1 MSQWADLPKELLEMI
16 SKRLDL
22 RVEVLRFRAVCSS
35 WRCSVSPPS
44 FDQEIPPFFLKLP
57 PPIRA
62 PNPIF
67 AGAIL
72 MQTTICRMEF
82 LCNYSNS
89 SCSLSKSS
97 LVKVGESKHG
107 KLQLFH
113 PLSNQETND
122 SFISLNLLD
131 LKFVQLSKACLLK
144 WPGGISVFG
153 INKVVVF
160 PLSGGCIDNCELG
173 ILAIYHEGK
182 LGYWRYGDKEWTL
195 LDDRNFEYDDI
206 IVYKGQ
212 FYVVDRW
219 GTVSWIDSSLKVIQ
233 YSPPL
238 YGCGGQK
245 NLVESCGDLYVVD
258 RYLDGERRTW
268 KDYEDVMDTNGNP
281 LRFSRLMSKARPM
294 AVDFRVYKLDEEWG
308 TWVDIKS
315 LDDRIFILGIDCSFS
330 VSCRDLSG
338 GKGNCIYFYDS
349 LYGGQGMSGGAIH
362 VFRFEDHSIDNLAL
376 IPDFSEIFWP
386 ANTGSST

>member
-62 PNPIF
+62 PDPIF
-67 AGAIL
+67 ADAVL

-82 LCNYSNS
+82 LSNYSNS
-89 SCSLSKSS
+89 SCSLSNSS

-113 PLSNQETND
+113 PISNQETKE

-144 WPGGISVFG
+144 WP
-153 INKVVVF
+153 
-160 PLSGGCIDNCELG
+160 
-173 ILAIYHEGK
+173 GK

-233 YSPPL
+233 YSPSL

-245 NLVESCGDLYVVD
+245 NLVESRGDLYVVD

-268 KDYEDVMDTNGNP
+268 KDYENVMDTNGNP
-281 LRFSRLMSKARPM
+281 LRFSRLMRKARPM

-308 TWVDIKS
+308 TWVNIKS

-338 GKGNCIYFYDS
+338 GKGNCIYFYNS
-349 LYGGQGMSGGAIH
+349 LYEGQGRSDGAIH
-362 VFRFEDHSIDNLAL
+362 VFRFEDHSIDNLAV
-376 IPDFSEIFWP
+376 IPEFSEIFWP
-386 ANTGSST
+386 AIIGSSA

>member
-62 PNPIF
+62 PDPIF
-67 AGAIL
+67 ADAVL

-82 LCNYSNS
+82 LSNYSNS
-89 SCSLSKSS
+89 SCSLSNSS

-113 PLSNQETND
+113 PISNQETKE

-144 WPGGISVFG
+144 WPGKTSVFG

-233 YSPPL
+233 YSPSL

-245 NLVESCGDLYVVD
+245 NLVESRGDLYVVD

-268 KDYEDVMDTNGNP
+268 KDYENVMDTNGNP
-281 LRFSRLMSKARPM
+281 LRFSRLMRKARPM

-308 TWVDIKS
+308 TWVNIKS

-338 GKGNCIYFYDS
+338 GKGNCIYFYNS
-349 LYGGQGMSGGAIH
+349 LYEGQGRSDGAIH
-362 VFRFEDHSIDNLAL
+362 VFRFEDHSIDNLAV
-376 IPDFSEIFWP
+376 IPEFSEIFWP
-386 ANTGSST
+386 AIIGSSA

>member
-44 FDQEIPPFFLKLP
+44 FDQEIPPLFLKLP
-57 PPIRA
+57 PPFRTLD
-62 PNPIF
+62 PIF
-67 AGAIL
+67 ADAVL

-89 SCSLSKSS
+89 SCSLAKSS

-107 KLQLFH
+107 KLQPFH
-113 PLSNQETND
+113 PLSNQETKD
-122 SFISLNLLD
+122 SFMSLNLLD

-144 WPGGISVFG
+144 WPGGISVYG

-160 PLSGGCIDNCELG
+160 PLSAGCIDNCELG

-206 IVYKGQ
+206 IVYEGQ

-268 KDYEDVMDTNGNP
+268 KDYEDVMDTNDNP
-281 LRFSRLMSKARPM
+281 LCFWRLMNKARPM
-294 AVDFRVYKLDEEWG
+294 TVDFRVYKLDEEWG

-315 LDDRIFILGIDCSFS
+315 LGDRIFILGVDCSFS

-349 LYGGQGMSGGAIH
+349 LYVGERMSGGAIH
-362 VFRFEDHSIDNLAL
+362 VFRFEDHSIDNLAV
-376 IPDFSEIFWP
+376 IPDYSEIFWP
-386 ANTGSST
+386 ANIGSSA